1 MSPMKKPKFSVAAST
16 TKKPKTTFSRFT
28 RSSCSRRL
36 PSPDLV
42 DPKPGPAGQGAVR
55 VLVTGAPGLHE
66 ATGPGMR
73 RSVGSAR
80 DLEAGSVR
88 VVRRRGRNQRPDTA
102 AARLPGA
109 AGPVA
114 GGADGAVRLLRGRT
128 RPCPAAGRPAVGPA
142 RPPTGRDPR

>member
-1 MSPMKKPKFSVAAST
+1 MAPMKKPKFSVAART

-42 DPKPGPAGQGAVR
+42 DPKPGIAGRGAVG
-55 VLVTGAPGLHE
+55 VLVTGAPGLHQ
-66 ATGPGMR
+66 ATGPGVC

-80 DLEAGSVR
+80 DLEASSVR

-109 AGPVA
+109 ARPVA
-114 GGADGAVRLLRGRT
+114 GGADGAVRLLRGPA
-128 RPCPAAGRPAVGPA
+128 RPRPAAGRAPFG
-142 RPPTGRDPR
+142 